1 MIDTTAYLN
10 STWSSSLG
18 KATTASNQLDKNAFL
33 ELMVSQM
40 SNQDP
45 LEPMDN
51 TEFLSQLAQFSSLE
65 QMQNV
70 AESMELLALSQTAS
84 TNSQMVNLIGK
95 RVVAEGSALTL
106 DGTGPVTLRYDLE
119 EALEGSLSITIKD
132 ANGKVVRTDELKNV
146 EAGEN
151 QYAFDGL
158 DSGGKALAAGTYS
171 YTITQT
177 SGGQVSGLTTYG
189 SLIID
194 AVNFN
199 GSTTTLKSGTETVN
213 VADIVEVMEN

>member
-33 ELMVSQM
+33 ELMTAQM
-40 SNQDP
+40 ANQDP

-95 RVVAEGSALTL
+95 RVVAEGATVTL
-106 DGTGPVTLRYDLE
+106 DGSGPVDLRYDLE
-119 EALEGSLSITIKD
+119 EAPEGSLSITIKD
-132 ANGKVVRTDELKNV
+132 ASGKVVRTAELKNV
-146 EAGEN
+146 GAGEN
-151 QYAFDGL
+151 RYAFDGL
-158 DSGGKALAAGTYS
+158 GSDGKALAAGTYS

-177 SGGQVSGLTTYG
+177 QGGTVSGLTTY
-189 SLIID
+189 SNLIID

-199 GSTTTLKSGTETVN
+199 GSTTTLKSGTETIN
-213 VADIVEVMEN
+213 VANIVEVKEN